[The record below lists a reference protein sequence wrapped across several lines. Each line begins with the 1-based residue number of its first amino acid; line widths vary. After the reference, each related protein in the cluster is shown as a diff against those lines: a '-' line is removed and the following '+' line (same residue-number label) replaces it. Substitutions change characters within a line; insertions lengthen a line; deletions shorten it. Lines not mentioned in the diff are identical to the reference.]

1 MIVTDTQLQH
11 HITAALT
18 GPEADLIA
26 TLGPMGRRQKLWL
39 GCFAAVC
46 AWGLIAFIHQ
56 LRIGLAAT
64 AMNNYF
70 SWGVYIINFVF
81 FIGISHAGTLVSA
94 ILRVTGA
101 EWRRPITRMAE
112 GITVFA
118 LMIGA
123 PMIIIDMGRPDRIL
137 NVIIHGR
144 LQSPILWDVC
154 SVTTYITG
162 SLMYLYLPMIP
173 DLAMLRDH
181 PASFSPWRRKLYRTL
196 ALGWTGTPEQKH
208 RLERAIGAMAIVII
222 PVAVSV
228 HTVVSWIFGM
238 TLRAGWHSTIFGP
251 YFVVGAI
258 FSGIAALITAM
269 AIFVWYFRPY
279 HLDQYI
285 TLDHFKKLASLLLAV
300 NLIYIYFTVSEYL
313 TMGYPS
319 EGPDRRLLDS
329 LFSGQYAWQFWTMA
343 IIGLFIPALLLAL
356 PWTRTFKG
364 ILIASVLINVG
375 MWLKRYVIVVPTLAS
390 PFMPVFSPTGKPLS
404 YIPTW
409 VEWSITAGA
418 FSGFCMLYLLFSKVF
433 PIVSIWEIEEGQHEK
448 QPKLVAIT
456 PARSGIA
463 PRAGVA
469 VSVLIMVAGLLLTSG
484 RASASEISTSQPA
497 TTQPAATQPAAKVAL
512 AVVTEDR
519 EKLVRATVTAL
530 DGKPVENASVQ
541 FFVCRTFG
549 DLKLGEDKTLDD
561 GTAAVRFPTGLPGG
575 ATGQLQL
582 CAQVKAPA
590 PYVGAYAV
598 ITDAGG
604 LLVKPVADPFPRAL
618 WAPHAP
624 LPLLIVICSLLAGVW
639 TTYAFVI
646 SQIIAIYKG
655 PKP

>member
-1 MIVTDTQLQH
+1 MTVADIELDVPKDT
-11 HITAALT
+11 APVGA
-18 GPEADLIA
+18 EADLIA
-26 TLGPMGRRQKLWL
+26 TLGPMSARQKLWL
-39 GCFAAVC
+39 ACFAAIC
-46 AWGLIAFIHQ
+46 AWGLVAFIYQ

-137 NVIIHGR
+137 NVILHGR

-173 DLAMLRDH
+173 DLALLRDR
-181 PASFSPWRRKLYRTL
+181 PGSFSPWRQKLYRKL
-196 ALGWTGTPEQKH
+196 SLGWTGTPEQKR

-279 HLDQYI
+279 HLDRYI
-285 TLDHFKKLASLLLAV
+285 TLSHFKKLASLLLAV

-319 EGPDRRLLDS
+319 EGPDRRLLDA
-329 LFSGQYAWQFWTMA
+329 LFTGQYAWQFWTMA
-343 IIGLFIPALLLAL
+343 VIGLFIPAVLLAL

-364 ILIASVLINVG
+364 ILLASVLINIG

-390 PFMPVFSPTGKPLS
+390 PFMPVYSPTGQPLS
-404 YIPTW
+404 YVPTW

-433 PIVSIWEIEEGQHEK
+433 PIVSIWEIEEGEQEK
-448 QPKLVAIT
+448 QPAPDAI
-456 PARSGIA
+456 PAI
-463 PRAGVA
+463 
-469 VSVLIMVAGLLLTSG
+469 SG
-484 RASASEISTSQPA
+484 RAKLAMSLIIGACALFLVTGRAAAQAVPATQPA
-497 TTQPAATQPAAKVAL
+497 TTQLAAKVAL
-512 AVVTEDR
+512 SVVTEDR
-519 EKLVRATVTAL
+519 EKLIRATVTGL
-530 DGKPVENASVQ
+530 DGKAIENVTVQ
-541 FFVCRTFG
+541 FSVRRTFG

-561 GTAAVRFPTGLPGG
+561 GTAAVRYPVGLPGG
-575 ATGQLQL
+575 ATGQLEL
-582 CAQVKAPA
+582 CAEVKGPA
-590 PYVGAYAV
+590 PY
-598 ITDAGG
+598 IGG
-604 LLVKPVADPFPRAL
+604 CAIIRDGGGRVVRPVSDPFPRAL

-624 LPLLIVICSLLAGVW
+624 VPLLIVIITLVAGVW
-639 TTYAFVI
+639 ITYAFVVT
-646 SQIIAIYKG
+646 QIIAIWKG
-655 PKP
+655 AKS

>member
-1 MIVTDTQLQH
+1 MTATSVQLEARGH
-11 HITAALT
+11 ARASSL
-18 GPEADLIA
+18 EADLIA
-26 TLGPMGRRQKLWL
+26 TLGPMNRRQKLWL

-46 AWGLIAFIHQ
+46 AWGLVAFIYQ

-123 PMIIIDMGRPDRIL
+123 PMIVIDMGRPDRIL

-154 SVTTYITG
+154 SVTTYLTG

-181 PASFSPWRRKLYRTL
+181 SASFSPWRRRLYRTL
-196 ALGWTGTPEQKH
+196 SLGWTGTPEQKH

-279 HLDQYI
+279 HLDRYI

-319 EGPDRRLLDS
+319 EGPDKRLLDA
-329 LFSGQYAWQFWTMA
+329 LFHGQYAWQFWTMA
-343 IIGLFIPALLLAL
+343 VIGLFIPALLLAL

-364 ILIASVLINVG
+364 ILIASVMINIG

-390 PFMPVFSPTGKPLS
+390 PFMPVYSPTGKPLS
-404 YIPTW
+404 YVPTW

-418 FSGFCMLYLLFSKVF
+418 FSGFCLLYLLFSKIF
-433 PIVSIWEIEEGQHEK
+433 PIVSIWEIEEGEHARDTKPSSVSASSDGEVRLGRR
-448 QPKLVAIT
+448 PGLVVPMVIAAVGMLFLAGRSSAEET
-456 PARSGIA
+456 PA
-463 PRAGVA
+463 
-469 VSVLIMVAGLLLTSG
+469 
-484 RASASEISTSQPA
+484 
-497 TTQPAATQPAAKVAL
+497 TQPAATQPSAHVAL
-512 AVVTEDR
+512 AVVTE
-519 EKLVRATVTAL
+519 EGQKLIRATVTAA
-530 DGKPVENASVQ
+530 DGKPVENATVQ
-541 FFVCRTFG
+541 FCVSRTFG

-561 GTAAVRFPTGLPGG
+561 GTAAVPFPVGLPGG
-575 ATGQLQL
+575 PRGELAL
-582 CAQVKAPA
+582 CAELKAPA
-590 PYVGAYAV
+590 PYAGACAR
-598 ITDAGG
+598 ITDASG
-604 LLVKPVADPFPRAL
+604 LVVTPAAEPFPRAL

-624 LPLLIVICSLLAGVW
+624 VPLLVVICSLLAGVW
-639 TTYAFVI
+639 TTYVFVV
-646 SQIIAIYKG
+646 SQVIAIWKG
-655 PKP
+655 TRS